1 LPEAL
6 RDDLMSRVE
15 ESQKKRSE
23 DYVNK
28 LSNVDSWKATR
39 MIIEWLK
46 NKDAPQYLKEAGALF
61 MLQKY

>member
-1 LPEAL
+1 
-6 RDDLMSRVE
+6 MSRVE

-46 NKDAPQYLKEAGALF
+46 NKDAPQYLKEA
-61 MLQKY
+61 